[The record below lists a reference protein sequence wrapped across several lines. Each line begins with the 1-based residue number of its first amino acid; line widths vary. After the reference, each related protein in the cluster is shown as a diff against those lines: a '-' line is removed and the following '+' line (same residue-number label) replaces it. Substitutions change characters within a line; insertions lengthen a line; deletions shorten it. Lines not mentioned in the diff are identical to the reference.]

1 MINQDKW
8 IGSIKANNKINKEIN
23 QLDPNQWINT
33 LPKIPKIP
41 KVANKENTYNSITKY
56 SIAVILFV
64 SGIVLV
70 SGVKNETRNL
80 QKEINNL
87 EASINAIKY
96 NLDQAILDEEAL
108 TSPENISILAKQ
120 YLDNDFV
127 FYNNSQIKHLS
138 DKEKKFTKINKK
150 NNETKNKKLRAYVK
164 LEVTKKIEK
173 KKTEIRKLQEL
184 YSKPESIPGEIKK
197 QVAKKIKKE
206 KTVLKDL
213 YTSPKETITLKKAQ
227 KWAAIQ
233 VVKAFLGIPMIPG
246 K

>member
-8 IGSIKANNKINKEIN
+8 ISSIKANNKINEKIN

-33 LPKIPKIP
+33 IPKSP
-41 KVANKENTYNSITKY
+41 KVENKKNTYNSITKY
-56 SIAVILFV
+56 SLAVILFV
-64 SGIVLV
+64 SGLVLV

-80 QKEINNL
+80 QKVINDL
-87 EASINAIKY
+87 EVSINAIKY
-96 NLDQAILDEEAL
+96 NLGQAILDEEAL

-127 FYNNSQIKHLS
+127 FYNNSQIKHLN
-138 DKEKKFTKINKK
+138 DKEEKFTKVNQKINEK
-150 NNETKNKKLRAYVK
+150 KNKKLKAYVK

-184 YSKPESIPGEIKK
+184 YSKPEAIPGEIKK
-197 QVAKKIKKE
+197 QVAKKIEKK
-206 KTVLKDL
+206 KTELKDL
-213 YTSPKETITLKKAQ
+213 YTSPKDTITLKKAQ
-227 KWAAIQ
+227 KWAAVQ
-233 VVKAFLGIPMIPG
+233 VVKAFLGMPMIPG